1 MTSATLP
8 LERAVPLSWPT
19 ILRATLIVGSL
30 DLCLALGVQFMATGG
45 MNLVRI
51 LHTIAAGLIGPVA
64 RDGGAATA
72 ALGVGLHYLIAGI
85 WTTIFALL
93 LSRLDVVRAI
103 TSTLLRQ
110 VVTGLAW
117 GVVIWMG
124 MHFVVLPL
132 SRLHAMPRFTA
143 TTPVMIAGHAL
154 LIGIPIVLTLAA
166 GARRHR

>member
-8 LERAVPLSWPT
+8 ITRAAPLSWRA

-64 RDGGAATA
+64 RDGGVASA

-85 WTTIFALL
+85 WSTIFAIL
-93 LSRLDVVRAI
+93 LSRRGVVRTM
-103 TSTLLRQ
+103 TSTLQRQ

-117 GVVIWMG
+117 GIVVWMG
-124 MHFVVLPL
+124 MNFVVLPL

-143 TTPVMIAGHAL
+143 TTPVMIAGHAV
-154 LIGIPIVLTLAA
+154 LIGIPIVLTIVA